1 MSDIYQRQKTQFAG
15 AFASDVAGL
24 TFAGATTGLGIVQ
37 NVQISFA
44 QQVARIYDVSN
55 GGLGGGEAQGIVPVF
70 YVGGRTQGQ
79 GTIARILG
87 PQSGALC
94 DFYNAMGNVCAP
106 QDLQFTFAGGCG
118 VNEGGKQNSVT
129 REITTNSSAQGN
141 GTFNKVRYSITGAL
155 MTNIGVTIGSQDML
169 VNENITLMFANLEC
183 DLGEATTAAV
193 TTP

>member
-15 AFASDVAGL
+15 AFASDVAAL
-24 TFAGATTGLGIVQ
+24 TLAGATTGLGIVQ

-55 GGLGGGEAQGIVPVF
+55 GGSAGGLGQGLVPVF

-106 QDLQFTFAGGCG
+106 QDLTFTFAGGCG
-118 VNEGGKQNSVT
+118 ANQGGLQNSDT
-129 REITTNSSAQGN
+129 AQITTNAQVQGT
-141 GTFNKVRYSITGAL
+141 GTFNRVKYSVTGAL
-155 MTNIGVTIGSQDML
+155 MTNIGVTVGSQDML
-169 VNENITLMFANLEC
+169 VNENITLMFANLDC
-183 DLGEATTAAV
+183 KIAA
-193 TTP
+193 

>member
-1 MSDIYQRQKTQFAG
+1 MADIYQRQKTQFAG
-15 AFASDVAGL
+15 AFASDVAAL

-37 NVQISFA
+37 NVQVSFA

-55 GGLGGGEAQGIVPVF
+55 GGSAGGQGQGTVPVF

-87 PQSGALC
+87 PQSAALC

-118 VNEGGKQNSVT
+118 ANEGGAQNSAT
-129 REITTNSSAQGN
+129 AQLANAVGN
-141 GTFNKVRYSITGAL
+141 GTFNKVKYSITGAL
-155 MTNIGVTIGSQDML
+155 MTNIGVTVGSQDML

-183 DLGEATTAAV
+183 DIA
-193 TTP
+193 

>member
-1 MSDIYQRQKTQFAG
+1 MADIYQRQKTQFAG
-15 AFASDVAGL
+15 AFASDVAAL
-24 TFAGATTGLGIVQ
+24 TLAGATTGLGIVQ

-55 GGLGGGEAQGIVPVF
+55 GGLGGGEKQGIVPVF

-94 DFYNAMGNVCAP
+94 AFYNAMGNVCAP

-118 VNEGGKQNSVT
+118 ANSGGLENSETAEIKTNAQVQNK
-129 REITTNSSAQGN
+129 
-141 GTFNKVRYSITGAL
+141 GTFNRVKYSITGAL
-155 MTNIGVTIGSQDML
+155 MTNIGVTVGSQDML

-183 DLGEATTAAV
+183 DVA
-193 TTP
+193 

>member
-1 MSDIYQRQKTQFAG
+1 MADIYQRQKTQFAG
-15 AFASDVAGL
+15 AFASDVAAL

-55 GGLGGGEAQGIVPVF
+55 GGSAGGLSQGLVPVF

-106 QDLQFTFAGGCG
+106 QDLTFTFTGGCG
-118 VNEGGKQNSVT
+118 LADANDQLKPSQVATLANATKGS
-129 REITTNSSAQGN
+129 TTLS
-141 GTFNKVRYSITGAL
+141 KVAYTITGAL
-155 MTNIGVTIGSQDML
+155 MTNIGVTVGSQDML

-183 DLGEATTAAV
+183 DLV
-193 TTP
+193 S